1 MACRSNLPHANHLLI
16 SKWTARIPL
25 LVFHPSIPFVAVS
38 GFNWGNLKAKR
49 NFMKRNLII
58 GISIVILAILMV
70 VVAVF
75 VRTDIPSNQ
84 DFSGLYYAD
93 LALVHG
99 IQVYDIPKIEALAFH
114 VSNIPADKF
123 QMPRFLYPP
132 WYILST
138 FYLGWL
144 SMDAAATLWFE
155 INLILLFL
163 SIWFLTDGWSGR
175 LRLIAFPLGLI
186 FLPVIGSLTVGQF
199 VFPVLLGV
207 SILMYA
213 LPKEHVTL
221 TVLGTVLTTFKP
233 HLGAL
238 LVLSVLGYLIVSRSN
253 FGRRAL
259 REIILAGVFL
269 IAISFPADPHW
280 LIRYPSLLL
289 GISSNYRQ
297 SNSAALCVKCA
308 NLPVSLSR
316 WLFDGSLSKAALIAL
331 VLFIVLIIIFFM
343 VRSALLKDSDL
354 LLNATLI
361 TTLIISPYL
370 FNYDFILLLIPIVI
384 LLRGS
389 NLSPNIILGI
399 CYLAPT
405 LALGWYGRAG
415 NISLLIVTLVLTA
428 LIFLRAKSQVD
439 APTLTAYN
447 TNN

>member
-1 MACRSNLPHANHLLI
+1 
-16 SKWTARIPL
+16 
-25 LVFHPSIPFVAVS
+25 
-38 GFNWGNLKAKR
+38 
-49 NFMKRNLII
+49 MKRNLVI
-58 GISIVILAILMV
+58 GFLVVILAILMV
-70 VVAVF
+70 TVALY

-99 IQVYDIPKIEALAFH
+99 IQVYDIPKIEALAFQ
-114 VSNIPADKF
+114 VSNVPADKF

-138 FYLGWL
+138 FYLGWF

-163 SIWFLTDGWSGR
+163 SIWFLTDGWPGR

-213 LPKEHVTL
+213 LPNEHVAL

-253 FGRRAL
+253 FGQRAL
-259 REIILAGVFL
+259 RSIILVGVFL
-269 IAISFPADPHW
+269 IAISFPADSHW

-289 GISSNYRQ
+289 GISSNYGQ
-297 SNSAALCVKCA
+297 SENAALCVKCA
-308 NLPVSLSR
+308 NLPISLSR
-316 WLFDGSLSKAALIAL
+316 WFLDGSLSKAALIAL
-331 VLFIVLIIIFFM
+331 ALLIALIGLFFL
-343 VRSALLKDSDL
+343 VRFALLKDSDL

-370 FNYDFILLLIPIVI
+370 FNYDFILLLIPIAI
-384 LLRGS
+384 LLRDS
-389 NLSPNIILGI
+389 SLTRKMILSI
-399 CYLAPT
+399 CYLVPT

-415 NISLLIVTLVLTA
+415 NIALLIVTLILAV

-439 APTLTAYN
+439 VPALTAYN

>member
-1 MACRSNLPHANHLLI
+1 
-16 SKWTARIPL
+16 
-25 LVFHPSIPFVAVS
+25 
-38 GFNWGNLKAKR
+38 
-49 NFMKRNLII
+49 MKRNLVI
-58 GISIVILAILMV
+58 GFLVVILAILMV
-70 VVAVF
+70 TVALY

-99 IQVYDIPKIEALAFH
+99 IQVYDIPKIEVLAFQ
-114 VSNIPADKF
+114 VSNVPADKF

-138 FYLGWL
+138 FYLGWF

-155 INLILLFL
+155 INLIFLFL
-163 SIWFLTDGWSGR
+163 SIWFLTDGWPGR
-175 LRLIAFPLGLI
+175 LRLTAFPLGLI

-213 LPKEHVTL
+213 LPKEHVAL

-238 LVLSVLGYLIVSRSN
+238 MVLSVLGYLIVSRSN
-253 FGRRAL
+253 FGRRAF
-259 REIILAGVFL
+259 RSIILAGGFL
-269 IAISFPADPHW
+269 IAISFPADSHW

-289 GISSNYRQ
+289 GISSNYGH
-297 SNSAALCVKCA
+297 SEKASMCVKCSD
-308 NLPVSLSR
+308 LPISLSR
-316 WLFDGSLSKAALIAL
+316 WFLDGSLSKAALIAL
-331 VLFIVLIIIFFM
+331 ALLIALIGLFFL
-343 VRSALLKDSDL
+343 VRFALLKDSDL

-370 FNYDFILLLIPIVI
+370 FNYDFILLLIPIAI
-384 LLRGS
+384 LLRDS
-389 NLSPNIILGI
+389 SLTRKMILSI
-399 CYLAPT
+399 CYLLPT
-405 LALGWYGRAG
+405 LALGRYGRAG
-415 NISLLIVTLVLTA
+415 NIALLIVTLILAV

-439 APTLTAYN
+439 VPALTAYN

>member
-1 MACRSNLPHANHLLI
+1 MASRIWLAHRQVRKPDLSFSDNLLFSQRTVWLPV
-16 SKWTARIPL
+16 
-25 LVFHPSIPFVAVS
+25 LVFHSSIPFVQVS
-38 GFNWGNLKAKR
+38 RFNWE
-49 NFMKRNLII
+49 NFLV
-58 GISIVILAILMV
+58 VILAILMV
-70 VVAVF
+70 TVALY

-99 IQVYDIPKIEALAFH
+99 IQVYDIPKIEALAFQ
-114 VSNIPADKF
+114 VSNVPADKF

-138 FYLGWL
+138 FYLGWF

-163 SIWFLTDGWSGR
+163 SIWFLTDGWPGR

-213 LPKEHVTL
+213 LPNEHVAL

-253 FGRRAL
+253 FGQRAL
-259 REIILAGVFL
+259 RSIILVGVFL
-269 IAISFPADPHW
+269 IAISFPADSHW

-289 GISSNYRQ
+289 GISSNYGQ
-297 SNSAALCVKCA
+297 SENAALCVKCA
-308 NLPVSLSR
+308 NLPISLSR
-316 WLFDGSLSKAALIAL
+316 WFLDGSLSKAALIAL
-331 VLFIVLIIIFFM
+331 ALLIALIGLFFL
-343 VRSALLKDSDL
+343 VRFALLKDSDL

-370 FNYDFILLLIPIVI
+370 FNYDFILLLIPIAI
-384 LLRGS
+384 LLRDS
-389 NLSPNIILGI
+389 SLTRKMILSI
-399 CYLAPT
+399 CYLVPT

-415 NISLLIVTLVLTA
+415 NIALLIVTLILAV

-439 APTLTAYN
+439 VPALTAYN